1 MIYHAGLTTEALLAY
16 RNLYPAIKLN
26 AMLSYGRRQKANYK
40 LLFEYKEHL
49 NSLAADSGTWTRNCN
64 PQKYA
69 KQINFKGFQS
79 YLKIFAPRLDFYVN
93 YDEDFSKNGFETNL
107 EYQLQLEAAGFS
119 PVPVIHDC
127 YGKEVKYYIE
137 HGYKFVAIGSGELA
151 YSGIDEL
158 HYIVDELYQNGIKVH
173 FLGCTNFEKLA
184 YLPVYSCDSSTW
196 GQAGRRDYLLYWNSH
211 VSRIDKKDKI
221 PLNSKL
227 WKYPFLREFEE
238 YLDLELGLELND
250 LIGRDKTLNRHIVNI
265 HYFTKVEDLIHK
277 KHKELGYTFE

>member
-1 MIYHAGLTTEALLAY
+1 MIYHAGLTTKAMLAY

-69 KQINFKGFQS
+69 AKINFKGFYS

-127 YGKEVKYYIE
+127 YGPEVKYYID

-158 HYIVDELYQNGIKVH
+158 HYIVDELYRNGIKVH
-173 FLGCTNFEKLA
+173 FLGCTDYRKLA

-196 GQAGRRDYLLYWNSH
+196 VQAGARDFLLYWNHSIKG
-211 VSRIDKKDKI
+211 IDKTDNI
-221 PLNSKL
+221 PLDSKL
-227 WKYPFLREFEE
+227 WNYPFLNDFED
-238 YLDLELGLELND
+238 YLDQELGLTLPD
-250 LIGRDKTLNRHIVNI
+250 LTGKGKHLNRQLVNI
-265 HYFTKVEDLIHK
+265 HYFVKLEKLVHQ
-277 KHKELGYTFE
+277 KHRKLGFKFD